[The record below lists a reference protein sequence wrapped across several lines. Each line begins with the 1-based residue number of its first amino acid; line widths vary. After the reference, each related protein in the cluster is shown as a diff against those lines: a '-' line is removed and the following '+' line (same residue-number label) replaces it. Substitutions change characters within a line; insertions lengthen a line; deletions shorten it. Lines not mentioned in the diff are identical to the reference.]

1 MNKSIQE
8 FLSYLNELDV
18 RLWSD
23 DGRLRCNAPQ
33 DALTPTLRAELAERK
48 AEILDFL
55 KQANHATSSTHQPI
69 RAVPRNGNLPLSFA
83 QQGLWFI
90 DQLERGSTAYNQ
102 LFAVHLCGLL
112 NVAVLEQALTEIVRR
127 HEVLR
132 TTFQNVDG
140 QPVQVIAPN
149 PDFSLSVVDL
159 SDLPE
164 AKQSAEIQQLAIS
177 ELDRPFNLSQLP
189 LLRVTLL
196 QLKEAEYV
204 LLFAMHHIVADGWS
218 GGIIIRELAALY
230 EAFSTGKPSLLPAL
244 PLQYADFASWE
255 QQRLRGAVLEEQL
268 AYWTQQLADA
278 PPILQ
283 LPCDRPRP
291 AVQTHRGATI
301 TLKLGVELTQRLKQ
315 LSQQEGATLFMTLL
329 AAFQVLL
336 YRYTNQDDICV
347 GTTLA
352 NRHSRDL
359 ESLVGFFVNTA
370 VMRTDLSSNPSF
382 REVLER
388 VRRVALEAQE
398 RSDLPFNLLVEKL
411 QPERNLSHTPLF
423 QVMFV
428 LENAPIDTLEL
439 PGLTISRFELAIAAA
454 TFDLSLSMKETPQGL
469 IGNFEYNT
477 DLFDAATITRMAGHF
492 ETLLTAIVANPQQ
505 RLSELPLLTE
515 TERHQLLVEWN
526 NTQVNYSQN
535 QCIHH
540 LFETQV
546 ERTPDAV
553 AVVFNNER
561 LTYRQLNQRANQL
574 AHYLKKLGVKPEF
587 LVGICMERSL
597 EMIVGL
603 LGILKAG
610 GAYVPLDPAYP
621 KERLTFMVE
630 NAQVSVLL
638 TQNKLVAELPASGAR
653 LVCLDADWEVIS
665 QESEENPIGGS
676 EPENLAYA
684 LYTSGSTG
692 QPKGVM
698 VAHRSLV
705 NAYHSWEAAYQLRTE
720 VSSHLQMA
728 SFSFDVFSGDLIRA
742 LCSGGQ
748 LVLCPQEWLLEPE
761 KLYPIMRQEKIDCAE
776 FVPAVVRTLIQYLEN
791 TEQNLSFMKLLV
803 VGSDSLYRKE
813 YEEFKRFCGS
823 DTRLIN
829 SYGASEATIDS
840 TYFEGTTV
848 NLPDNGLVPIGRPFA
863 NTQIYLLDPHL
874 QPVPIGVPGE
884 LHIGGTGL
892 ARGYLNRPELTAEKF
907 IPNPFKI
914 QNSDS
919 ERLYK
924 TGDLARYLP
933 DGNIELLGRSDRQ
946 VKIRGFRIE
955 LGEIEAIL
963 TQHPRVREAVV
974 IAREDQPGDKRL
986 VAYVVGSPSSEDVT
1000 PNALRDFLVKLLP
1013 DYMVSNAFVILDAMP
1028 LTPNG
1033 KVNHRALPIPDT
1045 ATFCLGATF
1054 VEPRNSV
1061 EQEVAEIWLQ
1071 VLGIDKVGIYDN
1083 FFQLGGHSLLATQ
1096 VISRIRK
1103 TFEVELPL
1111 RCLFESPTVAG
1122 LAEGI
1127 QAAMKTEVE
1136 RNGSPIARVSR
1147 NSNLPLSF
1155 AQERLW
1161 LLEQLQPGSLAY
1173 HTPAAIRLDGSL
1185 DIAAL
1190 EQALNEILRRH
1201 EVFRTTF
1208 SVVDGQPVQAIVPFQ
1223 SVSLPVVNLGELP
1236 DAERILNVQQLI
1248 AQWGQNLFDLTK
1260 APLLRWKLLHLSER
1274 EHLLLLSTHHIVC
1287 DGWSAGVFVRELAAL
1302 YDAFSQGQPSPLP
1315 ELPIQYADFAIWQR
1329 QWLQGDVLETQLTY
1343 WKQQLG
1349 TIPPVL
1355 KLSSDRPLGGGKAN
1369 RSSTQTS
1376 AGKQHNFTLSPT
1388 LTEALKTLC
1397 QQEGMTLFMTL
1408 LAAFKTLLYRYST
1421 QDDIAVGS
1429 PIANRN
1435 RSEIEE
1441 LIGFFANTLVLRT
1454 DLSGNPSFRDVL
1466 KRVREV
1472 TLGAYAHQDLPFEKL
1487 VAQLQPERHLGQT
1500 PLYQVW
1506 FVLQNAP
1513 MPVVELPNLTLSL
1526 LEIETGTVRHEL
1538 KLDLTETPEGIQGF
1552 FEYKT
1557 DLFEESTIARMT
1569 QLYETLLDTVIKQ
1582 PDIELNALVKVLEKI
1597 EKQQQLT
1604 QEEEFKTARRQKL
1617 GSIRRKQVKS

>member
-55 KQANHATSSTHQPI
+55 KQANFATSSTDQLI

-90 DQLERGSTAYNQ
+90 DQLERESTAYNQ
-102 LFAVHLCGLL
+102 LFAVHLCGSL

-132 TTFQNVDG
+132 TTFPNVDG

-189 LLRVTLL
+189 LLRVTLV

-230 EAFSTGKPSLLPAL
+230 EASSTGKLSPLPAL
-244 PLQYADFASWE
+244 PIQYADFAHW
-255 QQRLRGAVLEEQL
+255 QQQQLRGAVLEEQL
-268 AYWTQQLADA
+268 TYWTQQLADA

-291 AVQTHRGATI
+291 AVQTHRGATL

-315 LSQQEGATLFMTLL
+315 LSQQEGATLFITLL

-382 REVLER
+382 RELLGR

>member
-1 MNKSIQE
+1 
-8 FLSYLNELDV
+8 
-18 RLWSD
+18 
-23 DGRLRCNAPQ
+23 
-33 DALTPTLRAELAERK
+33 
-48 AEILDFL
+48 
-55 KQANHATSSTHQPI
+55 
-69 RAVPRNGNLPLSFA
+69 
-83 QQGLWFI
+83 
-90 DQLERGSTAYNQ
+90 
-102 LFAVHLCGLL
+102 
-112 NVAVLEQALTEIVRR
+112 
-127 HEVLR
+127 
-132 TTFQNVDG
+132 
-140 QPVQVIAPN
+140 
-149 PDFSLSVVDL
+149 
-159 SDLPE
+159 
-164 AKQSAEIQQLAIS
+164 
-177 ELDRPFNLSQLP
+177 
-189 LLRVTLL
+189 
-196 QLKEAEYV
+196 
-204 LLFAMHHIVADGWS
+204 
-218 GGIIIRELAALY
+218 
-230 EAFSTGKPSLLPAL
+230 
-244 PLQYADFASWE
+244 
-255 QQRLRGAVLEEQL
+255 
-268 AYWTQQLADA
+268 
-278 PPILQ
+278 
-283 LPCDRPRP
+283 
-291 AVQTHRGATI
+291 
-301 TLKLGVELTQRLKQ
+301 
-315 LSQQEGATLFMTLL
+315 
-329 AAFQVLL
+329 
-336 YRYTNQDDICV
+336 
-347 GTTLA
+347 
-352 NRHSRDL
+352 
-359 ESLVGFFVNTA
+359 
-370 VMRTDLSSNPSF
+370 
-382 REVLER
+382 
-388 VRRVALEAQE
+388 
-398 RSDLPFNLLVEKL
+398 
-411 QPERNLSHTPLF
+411 
-423 QVMFV
+423 
-428 LENAPIDTLEL
+428 
-439 PGLTISRFELAIAAA
+439 
-454 TFDLSLSMKETPQGL
+454 
-469 IGNFEYNT
+469 
-477 DLFDAATITRMAGHF
+477 
-492 ETLLTAIVANPQQ
+492 
-505 RLSELPLLTE
+505 
-515 TERHQLLVEWN
+515 
-526 NTQVNYSQN
+526 
-535 QCIHH
+535 
-540 LFETQV
+540 
-546 ERTPDAV
+546 
-553 AVVFNNER
+553 VVFKNEQ

-574 AHYLKKLGVKPEF
+574 AHYLKKLGVKPDF
-587 LVGICMERSL
+587 LVGICVDRSL

-610 GAYVPLDPAYP
+610 GAYVPLDPVYP

-638 TQNKLVAELPASGAR
+638 TQKKLVAELPASGAR
-653 LVCLDADWEVIS
+653 LVCLDADWEVIA

-705 NAYHSWEAAYQLRTE
+705 NVYYSWETAYQLRTE

-728 SFSFDVFSGDLIRA
+728 SFSFDVFSGDLIRG
-742 LCSGGQ
+742 LCSGGK

-761 KLYPIMRQEKIDCAE
+761 KLYQLMRQEKIDCAE
-776 FVPAVVRTLIQYLEN
+776 FVPAVLRTLIQYLEN
-791 TEQNLSFMKLLV
+791 TDQNLSFMKLLV

-884 LHIGGTGL
+884 LHIGGAGL

-907 IPNPFKI
+907 IPNPFPIHNSNFKI

-924 TGDLARYLP
+924 TRDLARYLP
-933 DGNIELLGRSDRQ
+933 DGNIELLGRSDHQ

-1013 DYMVSNAFVILDAMP
+1013 DYMVPNAFVILDAMP

-1033 KVNHRALPIPDT
+1033 KANHRALPIPDT

-1054 VEPRNSV
+1054 VAPRNSV

-1127 QAAMKTEVE
+1127 QAAMKTEPE
-1136 RNGSPIARVSR
+1136 QNSSPIARVSR

-1161 LLEQLQPGSLAY
+1161 LLEQLQSGSLAY

-1208 SVVDGQPVQAIVPFQ
+1208 SVVDGQSVQTIVPFK

-1236 DAERILNVQQLI
+1236 EAERTLKVQQLI

-1260 APLLRWKLLHLSER
+1260 APLLRWKLLHLSEQ

-1302 YDAFSQGQPSPLP
+1302 YNAFSQGQPSPLP

-1329 QWLQGDVLETQLTY
+1329 QWLQGEVLETQLTY

-1369 RSSTQTS
+1369 RSSIQTS
-1376 AGKQHNFTLSPT
+1376 VGKQHNFTLSPT

-1408 LAAFKTLLYRYST
+1408 LAAFKALLYRYST

-1526 LEIETGTVRHEL
+1526 LEIETGTVRHDL

-1557 DLFEESTIARMT
+1557 DLFEASTIARMT

-1582 PDIELNALVKVLEKI
+1582 PDIELNALARVLENI
-1597 EKQQQLT
+1597 EKQQQLV
-1604 QEEEFKTARRQKL
+1604 QEAEFKTARRQKL
-1617 GSIRRKQVKS
+1617 GSIRRQQVKS